1 MDASTYGSYFP
12 SLSGKQCVVYKS
24 VVEAGVEDF
33 DRWADM
39 ACEKHNHCAF
49 NLVGA
54 PSSKRVYSG
63 LKLDEAGLKMKSRGG
78 NGFGCVCIPERH
90 ITKGDEQLNMIRKIE
105 FGAEWFITQGIFSSA
120 PVSKLLNEYGDICRQ
135 KGITPKKVILTFAP
149 CGRKKTMDFI
159 KWLGII
165 VPEHKERRI
174 LDAEVPV
181 RESITLLREI
191 LLNILQQT
199 GNSGVPIGINVES
212 LSIFKDEIDGAH
224 DLFRILQAT
233 MLNSQGSPWAIRWF
247 PVAEAKL
254 YTSAKLSVDDLIV
267 DLDKVQPKLLEDLDS
282 SKAITRSN
290 IHTSLDPNITIQFA
304 TIGFV
309 GILGIVIG
317 RLSAQQ

>member
-24 VVEAGVEDF
+24 VVEAGVEEF
-33 DRWADM
+33 DKWADM

-54 PSSKRVYSG
+54 PSSKRAYSG
-63 LKLDEAGLKMKSRGG
+63 LKLHEAGLKMKSRGG

-90 ITKGDEQLNMIRKIE
+90 MTKGDEHLNMMRKIE
-105 FGAEWFITQGIFSSA
+105 FGAEWFVTQGIFSAA

-149 CGRKKTMDFI
+149 CGREKTMHFI

-224 DLFRILQAT
+224 DLFQILQAT

-254 YTSAKLSVDDLIV
+254 YTSARLSVDDLVV
-267 DLDKVQPKLLEDLDS
+267 DLDKVQPKLLEDLKS

-290 IHTSLDPNITIQFA
+290 IHTSLDPDIAIQFA